1 MIKQAACN
9 KKALRNLLL
18 TFNNI
23 IINYAFLFIFYIIIL
38 VISKKFGWDDLL

>member
-23 IINYAFLFIFYIIIL
+23 IINYAFLFTLNNYSRYFKEVWL
-38 VISKKFGWDDLL
+38 G